1 MGPVWARL
9 EGGYD
14 RAYAATGVRNY
25 VETFF
30 EGVIEADLTAIARH
44 FGQAARDVAG
54 GETSVVL
61 DDDVAP
67 DVDAAEFPHSG
78 EEGGDIPDF

>member
-44 FGQAARDVAG
+44 CGQAARDVAG
-54 GETSVVL
+54 GETSIVL
-61 DDDVAP
+61 DDDMAP
-67 DVDAAEFPHSG
+67 EVEDAEFPLSG
-78 EEGGDIPDF
+78 VENGEIPDF